1 MNETIDV
8 YNKITRLKDEDR
20 TRRGWIARKIPGRI
34 ESVAEHCFAM
44 SNLAILINNEYNLNL
59 DMEKVLTMI
68 SIHEYGEIYV
78 GDIIPK
84 DGISKEE
91 KYQKELEAIAMVMGN
106 HPGNQRIIN
115 LWIEFESLETDEAI
129 FVFLLD
135 KFQSV
140 LQAKEYAEKH
150 QMPEVYEEF
159 INWYNSNVVTKTQN
173 HPFTRILSPSNK
185 TCIQN
190 EIQL

>member
-1 MNETIDV
+1 MNKTLDI
-8 YNKITRLKDEDR
+8 YQKLSILKDEER
-20 TRRGWIARKIPGRI
+20 VRRGWIHRKVPGRL

-44 SNLAILINNEYNLNL
+44 TNLAVLLNLEYHLNL

-68 SIHEYGEIYV
+68 NIHEYGEIEV

-91 KYQKELEAIAMVMGN
+91 KYQKEKQAIINVMGN
-106 HPGNQRIIN
+106 HQGSQKILE

-140 LQAKEYAEKH
+140 LQSKEYADKY
-150 QMPEVYEEF
+150 QRPDIYEQF
-159 INWYNSNVVTKTQN
+159 LTWYNNSIIPKIERKNN
-173 HPFTRILSPSNK
+173 NLTRILSIKNDTKVKKS
-185 TCIQN
+185 
-190 EIQL
+190 

>member
-1 MNETIDV
+1 MTDKTIKV
-8 YNKITRLKDEDR
+8 YNQINRLKDEDR
-20 TRRGWIARKIPGRI
+20 TRRGWIDRKVPGRV

-44 SNLAILINNEYNLNL
+44 SNLAILLNSQYNLNL

-68 SIHEYGEIYV
+68 NIHEYGEIYV

-91 KYQKELEAIAMVMGN
+91 KYQKELEAITMVMGT
-106 HPGNQRIIN
+106 HPGTERIIN
-115 LWIEFESLETDEAI
+115 LWKEFESLETDEAI

-140 LQAKEYAEKH
+140 LQAKEYSQKYP
-150 QMPEVYEEF
+150 MPELYEEF
-159 INWYNSNVVTKTQN
+159 LNWYNNSVITKVKN
-173 HPFTRILSPSNK
+173 HPFTKILSLSNK
-185 TCIQN
+185 TCI
-190 EIQL
+190 

>member
-1 MNETIDV
+1 MTDKTLEV

-20 TRRGWIARKIPGRI
+20 TRRGWIDRKVPGRI

-44 SNLAILINNEYNLNL
+44 SNLAILLNAEYNLNL

-68 SIHEYGEIYV
+68 NIHEYGEIYV

-91 KYQKELEAIAMVMGN
+91 KYQKELEAIAMVMGKYPRN
-106 HPGNQRIIN
+106 KKIIN

-140 LQAKEYAEKH
+140 LQAKEYAEKY

-159 INWYNSNVVTKTQN
+159 INWYNSSVVTKVKN
-173 HPFTRILSPSNK
+173 HPLTRILSLSNK
-185 TCIQN
+185 SCI
-190 EIQL
+190 

>member
-1 MNETIDV
+1 MNDTMEV
-8 YNKITRLKDEDR
+8 YYKVNRLKDEDR
-20 TRRGWIARKIPGRI
+20 IRRGWTVREIPGRL
-34 ESVAEHCFAM
+34 ESDAEHCFAM
-44 SNLAILINNEYNLNL
+44 TNLAIILNLQYNLNL

-68 SIHEYGEIYV
+68 NIHEYGEIQV

-91 KYQKELEAIAMVMGN
+91 KYQRELQAIISVMGD
-106 HPGNQRIIN
+106 HPKAERIID
-115 LWIEFESLETDEAI
+115 LWKEFESLETEEAI

-140 LQAKEYAEKH
+140 LQAREYAKKY

-159 INWYNSNVVTKTQN
+159 LNWYNSSVITKIEGKNSTL
-173 HPFTRILSPSNK
+173 TKILSIN
-185 TCIQN
+185 N
-190 EIQL
+190 

>member
-1 MNETIDV
+1 MSKVFDI
-8 YNKITRLKDEDR
+8 YNKVNTLKDEER
-20 TRRGWIARKIPGRI
+20 LRRGWFLRKVPGRL
-34 ESVAEHCFAM
+34 ESVSEHCFAL
-44 SNLAILINNEYNLNL
+44 SNLAILLNIEYNLNL

-68 SIHEYGEIYV
+68 NIHEYGEIYV

-91 KYQKELEAIAMVMGN
+91 KYQKELEAIIMVMGN
-106 HPGNQRIIN
+106 HPGTEKIIS
-115 LWIEFESLETDEAI
+115 LWKEFESLETDEAI

-140 LQAKEYAEKH
+140 LQSKEYAQKH

-159 INWYNSNVVTKTQN
+159 INWYNSSVITKVKN
-173 HPFTRILSPSNK
+173 NPLTRILSLSNK
-185 TCIQN
+185 SCI
-190 EIQL
+190 